1 MADNDEYQF
10 TELDPINPNAME
22 EEQSSADVSSAS
34 HSPGSVGG
42 TNVKR
47 NAIIAVGLFICLMLA
62 YKFVGSYFINQKTV
76 IAPVPSSMSVPPPT
90 VVEQQPVIAPP
101 PPTSLPTPEPSS
113 NLQSKM
119 STIELNQEN
128 LTSEV
133 STANGKIEGINTNV
147 EMLTAKIAELNQ
159 AIASLS
165 DKLEAQS
172 HEVEKLSIKPLV
184 RPNRHNVRPVRQ
196 YLRYYV
202 QAVIPGRAWLV
213 GTNGSTLTV
222 REGSTIAGYGM
233 VKLID
238 PNQGRVIT
246 SSGQVI
252 RFSQDDS

>member
-34 HSPGSVGG
+34 HSSGGVGG

-47 NAIIAVGLFICLMLA
+47 NAIIAVGIFFCLMLA
-62 YKFVGSYFINQKTV
+62 YKFVGSYFTNQKTV
-76 IAPVPSSMSVPPPT
+76 IAPVPSSMSVPPPA
-90 VVEQQPVIAPP
+90 VVEPQPDIVPP
-101 PPTSLPTPEPSS
+101 PKSLPAPEPSS
-113 NLQSKM
+113 DLQSKM

-133 STANGKIEGINTNV
+133 STANGKIESINTNV
-147 EMLTAKIAELNQ
+147 EMLTAKITELNQ
-159 AIASLS
+159 AIATLS

-172 HEVEKLSIKPLV
+172 HEVEKLSIKPLA
-184 RPNRHNVRPVRQ
+184 RPNKHIAKRVRQ

-222 REGSTIAGYGM
+222 REGSTIAGYGL